1 MSNTIT
7 NIGRVS
13 GRRNPTPAGN
23 SSVVL
28 ATVEANGFS
37 LVLLPNEDPGALFAQ
52 AEAVIEEKDAK
63 PGLGLEPDVM
73 PWEVVEAETEE
84 SPLGLTDGEPEPLG
98 ELEFMAATLT
108 TLRLGLVKPI
118 AWVDAAVLEEI
129 EDEQIG
135 ADFCAHPY
143 LY

>member
-37 LVLLPNEDPGALFAQ
+37 LVLLPNEDPGALFA
-52 AEAVIEEKDAK
+52 EAKAIIDEKDAR
-63 PGLGLEPDVM
+63 PGLGLEPDAAWM
-73 PWEVVEAETEE
+73 PEG
-84 SPLGLTDGEPEPLG
+84 SDYGY
-98 ELEFMAATLT
+98 AA
-108 TLRLGLVKPI
+108 
-118 AWVDAAVLEEI
+118 
-129 EDEQIG
+129 
-135 ADFCAHPY
+135 
-143 LY
+143 

>member
-37 LVLLPNEDPGALFAQ
+37 LVLLPNEDPGALFDNGFCLS
-52 AEAVIEEKDAK
+52 EEKDAK
-63 PGLGLEPDVM
+63 PGLGLEPDAAWTPVS
-73 PWEVVEAETEE
+73 EVDLMEIDLVALRCGPVRPYAAISKALEA
-84 SPLGLTDGEPEPLG
+84 
-98 ELEFMAATLT
+98 
-108 TLRLGLVKPI
+108 
-118 AWVDAAVLEEI
+118 I
-129 EDEQIG
+129 EDEAIG
-135 ADFCAHPY
+135 LEFSIQPY
-143 LY
+143 NW